1 MVIATPAPNLI
12 GEKRVTFHRLDW
24 QAYQQI
30 LQALPLS
37 RSARLTYDR
46 RQFNCKSVEPI
57 SMLAIATPKNITME
71 GVLRGQIQNSGVL
84 QNGSTYQH

>member
-12 GEKRVTFHRLDW
+12 GEKRVTFHHLDW

-46 RQFNCKSVEPI
+46 
-57 SMLAIATPKNITME
+57 
-71 GVLRGQIQNSGVL
+71 
-84 QNGSTYQH
+84 GSLTANPLNRYQC